1 MNFVSVRVKPVK
13 SGTRQLQHDTRERSP
28 QYVDQSR
35 SVDNVFILGSG
46 VDIERLKALETEQR
60 QAFESS
66 VGRKLRKDGN
76 MFVTGVLTFGGE
88 GFQDKTSKN
97 LDRLDARASEFVKDL
112 CDKEGISPVY
122 LVRHADEA
130 SPHYHFM
137 TTNVRNDLSAGPAH
151 STFSAGLDRTRLS
164 ELQDQA
170 GAAFRDLG
178 FDRGIKKV
186 ERLKAGEDYS
196 VTVHKSVRHF
206 HSELEPRLRETQEK
220 IQELERV
227 RDQKALQVERLKAE
241 ARKLDLTEA
250 QLKTALDK
258 KAQAEKTLAVY
269 EKRLEKHRGIEK
281 ELDKYWIKPE
291 QLEPQKT
298 GFLQRENASQIAYRL
313 NMEQVKPA
321 LDRIV
326 ALERENG
333 VLDKKVRAMEVEL
346 SRAPKPEL
354 VDSLTLERDKFKK
367 SFEKARSIV
376 KYYEDTPGVVPLAS
390 ARYEKEKQ
398 ERELAAQEKERTK
411 ALELEQAKAR
421 SKERARTVNR
431 DIGFRL

>member
-35 SVDNVFILGSG
+35 SADNVFILGSG
-46 VDIERLKALETEQR
+46 VDIERLKALELEQR
-60 QAFESS
+60 QAFSAAT
-66 VGRKLRKDGN
+66 GRKCRKDGN
-76 MFVTGVLTFGGE
+76 MFITGVLTFGGE
-88 GFQDKTSKN
+88 GFQDKTQKN
-97 LDRLDARASEFVKDL
+97 LDQLDARASDFVKAL
-112 CDKEGISPVY
+112 CDKESISPVY
-122 LVRHADEA
+122 LVRHMDEA

-137 TTNVRNDLSAGPAH
+137 TTNVRNDLLTSPEH
-151 STFSAGLDRTRLS
+151 TTFSASLDRTRLS

-170 GAAFRDLG
+170 GQAFKDIG
-178 FDRGIKKV
+178 FNRGIKKV

-227 RDQKALQVERLKAE
+227 RDEKARQVERLQQE

-250 QLKTALDK
+250 QLKTVLDK

-269 EKRLEKHRGIEK
+269 EKRLEKHRAIEK

-291 QLEPQKT
+291 QLKPRKT
-298 GFLQRENASQIAYRL
+298 GFMQRENPSQVAYRL
-313 NMEQVKPA
+313 NIEQVKPM

-326 ALERENG
+326 VLEQENG
-333 VLDKKVRAMEVEL
+333 VLARKIREQELEL
-346 SRAPKPEL
+346 SKAPKPEL
-354 VDSLTLERDKFKK
+354 VESLKK
-367 SFEKARSIV
+367 ENAKLQ
-376 KYYEDTPGVVPLAS
+376 KKLTYYRETPGCIELFN
-390 ARYEKEKQ
+390 ARQEKERQ
-398 ERELAAQEKERTK
+398 EREQAAQEKERLK
-411 ALELEQAKAR
+411 ALDLEQAKAR
-421 SKERARTVNR
+421 SKERTVNV
-431 DIGFRL
+431 DFGFRF

>member
-28 QYVDQSR
+28 QYVDKSR

-46 VDIERLKALETEQR
+46 VDIERLKTLETEQR

-88 GFQDKTSKN
+88 GFQDKTQKA
-97 LDRLDARASEFVKDL
+97 LKELDARASDFVKEL

-151 STFSAGLDRTRLS
+151 STFSASLDRTRLS

-186 ERLKAGEDYS
+186 ERLQAGEDYS

-206 HSELEPRLRETQEK
+206 HSELEPRLRATQEK

-227 RDQKALQVERLKAE
+227 RDQKALQVERLQAE

-269 EKRLEKHRGIEK
+269 EKRLEKHRLLEK
-281 ELDKYWIKPE
+281 ELNKYWIKPE

-298 GFLQRENASQIAYRL
+298 GFLRRENASQIAYRL

-326 ALERENG
+326 VLERENG
-333 VLDKKVRAMEVEL
+333 ILARENSALKVEL
-346 SRAPKPEL
+346 SKAPKPEL
-354 VDSLTLERDKFKK
+354 VNSLTLERDKFKK
-367 SFEKARSIV
+367 DLSTLKTVV
-376 KYYEDTPGVVPLAS
+376 KYYESTPGVEPLVN
-390 ARYEKEKQ
+390 ARVEKEEQ
-398 ERELAAQEKERTK
+398 ERELAAQEKERN
-411 ALELEQAKAR
+411 KAR
-421 SKERARTVNR
+421 SKERERTVDR